1 MVELEPLARAVG
13 QCGAAQLERVLRQA
27 DQRLTGVWRDM
38 FQVLMVHGL
47 RASNNAR
54 EANILIEGLGEPWR
68 RYLSVS
74 A

>member
-1 MVELEPLARAVG
+1 
-13 QCGAAQLERVLRQA
+13 
-27 DQRLTGVWRDM
+27 M